1 MLNGKLSRMKVTDFR
16 VILSSK
22 RKGCQKPSNEAEEG
36 TEHII
41 TLFLYI
47 LDLVFSE
54 YAITLTLG
62 FTQLLKIRMFLK
74 KVTLIDVSLNSNH
87 KNKFENRKLISI
99 KYKSSKL

>member
-62 FTQLLKIRMFLK
+62 FAQFLEK
-74 KVTLIDVSLNSNH
+74 KTISIDVSLNKEAH
-87 KNKFENRKLISI
+87 IEIYRWKIDK
-99 KYKSSKL
+99 